1 MPTSSSTAQP
11 PSGIDNALVMIGIP
25 VVVSIIL
32 VIILILIVVFLVLIF
47 RSHATNRKSFLTPR
61 VEMEEGRN
69 NGASEHLLSI
79 PNQDGRSTSETSLI
93 GDTTPLHV
101 HQGSQPCSCSCH
113 TRSTHSRSSDPSHYS
128 GNSYT
133 HLNQDVPRYGYPDH
147 NPPSHYHHHH
157 QSSLTVPSTLSIPNE
172 IPAISVQT
180 PTPVME
186 NVPISPTETEPFNSV
201 PNTPLEE
208 PDHQAMTRSRPQ
220 NLHIPEK
227 PAGGDYTGSP
237 VSDNVLLTVML
248 FLQHNCSKPRSCGT
262 CKVIKRQ
269 FEKIVERNGQEAVQ
283 EAIKNIQTPGAEG
296 HKQLRRREKRPTPV
310 RSPMRNLGVKFER
323 QRSHSTS
330 HLHDEELTF
339 SSTETED
346 DERTHRRKRQ
356 TRKAVTDDEYC
367 IKDDSFQSLPLSAIG
382 KEVSLSEPDLTPTPG
397 IPLPTV
403 FFNQNAFQS
412 SAMPTKQETINSDD
426 SGSTD
431 DSNTSSRPGS
441 NPQLDPEESI
451 MPSAVKTHLNKSV
464 PPPHLQKYESSSSG
478 VYSSSDTENSSLLG
492 KTSSYLPN
500 HHKMYPV
507 SSDNE
512 LSLSDRESSPT
523 PLLPQSPNHMTYLT
537 AVSISPQHKQHKR
550 QTPPI
555 NNYQR
560 LAPDNTSIRSSPGD
574 HHWQTYR
581 RKGSSDLSSSAGSNY
596 SAHSESYLYFQN
608 SPPRNCSRQNGSNK
622 HRTPSPINILLP
634 SEASSATPL

>member
-1 MPTSSSTAQP
+1 M
-11 PSGIDNALVMIGIP
+11 
-25 VVVSIIL
+25 
-32 VIILILIVVFLVLIF
+32 
-47 RSHATNRKSFLTPR
+47 NRKSLSTPG
-61 VEMEEGRN
+61 VEMEEGRI
-69 NGASEHLLSI
+69 NGASECLLSI

-93 GDTTPLHV
+93 GDNTPLHV
-101 HQGSQPCSCSCH
+101 HHQGSQQCSCSCH

-186 NVPISPTETEPFNSV
+186 NVPISPAGTEPFNSM

-208 PDHQAMTRSRPQ
+208 PDHQTLMKARPQ

-227 PAGGDYTGSP
+227 PAAGDYTGSP

-248 FLQHNCSKPRSCGT
+248 FLQHNCSKPKTCGT

-356 TRKAVTDDEYC
+356 PRKAVTDDEYS
-367 IKDDSFQSLPLSAIG
+367 IRDDTFQSLPLSAIG

-397 IPLPTV
+397 ITLPTM
-403 FFNQNAFQS
+403 FFNPNAFQS

-451 MPSAVKTHLNKSV
+451 IPSAVKTYLKTV
-464 PPPHLQKYESSSSG
+464 PPHIQKYESSSSG

-492 KTSSYLPN
+492 KTTYLPN

-507 SSDNE
+507 SSDIE

-523 PLLPQSPNHMTYLT
+523 PLLPQPSSPNHMTYLT
-537 AVSISPQHKQHKR
+537 AKSVSPQHKSHKK

-560 LAPDNTSIRSSPGD
+560 LGPDNTSIRSTPGD
-574 HHWQTYR
+574 HHCSTYR
-581 RKGSSDLSSSAGSNY
+581 RKGSSDLSSSVGSNY

-608 SPPRNCSRQNGSNK
+608 SPPRNHSRYNGGNK

-634 SEASSATPL
+634 GEGSSATPL

>member
-1 MPTSSSTAQP
+1 M
-11 PSGIDNALVMIGIP
+11 
-25 VVVSIIL
+25 
-32 VIILILIVVFLVLIF
+32 
-47 RSHATNRKSFLTPR
+47 NRKSFSLTPGI
-61 VEMEEGRN
+61 EIEEGRN
-69 NGASEHLLSI
+69 GGGASEHLLSL

-93 GDTTPLHV
+93 GDHTPVHI

-186 NVPISPTETEPFNSV
+186 NVPISPAGTEPFNSV

-208 PDHQAMTRSRPQ
+208 PDHQTFMKARPQ

-227 PAGGDYTGSP
+227 SAPGDYTGSP

-248 FLQHNCSKPRSCGT
+248 FLQHQNCGNRKTCGT
-262 CKVIKRQ
+262 CKLIKRQ
-269 FEKIVERNGQEAVQ
+269 FEKIVQRNGQEAVQ
-283 EAIKNIQTPGAEG
+283 EAIKNIQTPGTDG
-296 HKQLRRREKRPTPV
+296 HKHLRRREKRPTPV
-310 RSPMRNLGVKFER
+310 RSPMRSLGVKFER

-356 TRKAVTDDEYC
+356 SRKAVTDDEYS
-367 IKDDSFQSLPLSAIG
+367 IRDDAFQSLPLSAIS

-397 IPLPTV
+397 VLLPTM
-403 FFNQNAFQS
+403 FFNQAALQS

-451 MPSAVKTHLNKSV
+451 IPSALKALPKSV
-464 PPPHLQKYESSSSG
+464 PPHLQKYESSSSG
-478 VYSSSDTENSSLLG
+478 VYSSSDENSSLLS
-492 KTSSYLPN
+492 KTPLYPN
-500 HHKMYPV
+500 HKMYPV

-523 PLLPQSPNHMTYLT
+523 PLLPKSSSPNHMTYLT
-537 AVSISPQHKQHKR
+537 AVSVSPQHKQQKK
-550 QTPPI
+550 QSPPI

-560 LAPDNTSIRSSPGD
+560 LGPDNASIRSSPGD
-574 HHWQTYR
+574 HHWSTYR
-581 RKGSSDLSSSAGSNY
+581 RKGSSDLSSSVGSNY
-596 SAHSESYLYFQN
+596 SAHSESYLYS
-608 SPPRNCSRQNGSNK
+608 SPLRNCPHHHNGGNK
-622 HRTPSPINILLP
+622 HRTPSPINIVLP
-634 SEASSATPL
+634 SEGSSATPL